1 MAGGS
6 LHRYLSIQ
14 QTISAGTSLLPTSLG
29 LSLVLV
35 LAILVHGVSA
45 HAWLE
50 NDVCECA
57 YGGGCGDGWVQSCQP
72 YQYLQLATLV
82 LMYLHNYRSGP
93 ITGPF
98 TRAPSQHSCFKK
110 SPGFNPLAISCKSQF
125 IYVLFISSPEPSHD
139 G

>member
-14 QTISAGTSLLPTSLG
+14 QTISAETSLLPTSLG

-50 NDVCECA
+50 NDGVSVLTEVVVEMD
-57 YGGGCGDGWVQSCQP
+57 GCNPASPANICN
-72 YQYLQLATLV
+72 LQ
-82 LMYLHNYRSGP
+82 H
-93 ITGPF
+93 
-98 TRAPSQHSCFKK
+98 
-110 SPGFNPLAISCKSQF
+110 
-125 IYVLFISSPEPSHD
+125 
-139 G
+139 